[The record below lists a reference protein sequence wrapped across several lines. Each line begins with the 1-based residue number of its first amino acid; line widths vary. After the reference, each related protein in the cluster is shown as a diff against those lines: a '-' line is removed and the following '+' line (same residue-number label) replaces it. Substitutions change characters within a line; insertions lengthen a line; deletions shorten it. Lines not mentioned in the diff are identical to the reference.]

1 MRVEEGVEL
10 FSTAFAH
17 VCALK
22 VIDGFVVNCLTR
34 ELTSAEVTT
43 VFEKLGR
50 LPRLFFRVTA
60 ASSRSSGRNGAVLR
74 FILRVLLI
82 RRTRARSKDASRTS
96 TRSSSI
102 TLGKFPERLKGT
114 LGEYKEWF
122 NHSRFHRGIKAHP
135 ADLYK
140 CNVRKLT

>member
-1 MRVEEGVEL
+1 
-10 FSTAFAH
+10 
-17 VCALK
+17 LK
-22 VIDGFVVNCLTR
+22 VVDKLVVNCLTR
-34 ELTSAEVTT
+34 ELTSAEVTA
-43 VFEKLGR
+43 VLEEQER
-50 LPRLFFRVTA
+50 LLRLFFRITA

-82 RRTRARSKDASRTS
+82 RRTRVRSRDASRTS
-96 TRSSSI
+96 TGSSSI
-102 TLGKFPERLKGT
+102 TLGTFPEWLKGK

-122 NHSRFHRGIKAHP
+122 NRSRFYTGIKAHP